1 MSDLIFSHVRKVF
14 GDGIVAVEDFNLT
27 VPSPRMV
34 VLVGPSGCGK
44 TTLLRMI
51 AGLETPTS
59 GTIHLGEQR
68 LDTME
73 PRDRDIAM
81 VFQSYAL
88 YPHMTVADNLSF
100 GLRVRRTSRATINE
114 KVATVA
120 KTLELDKLLKR
131 KPAELSGGQRQRV
144 ALGRAIIREP
154 RVFLFDEPLSNLDA
168 RLRTEMRATI
178 RRLYDRLKVTSV
190 YVTHDQ
196 VEAMT
201 IGDMLVVMNHGQIH
215 QVGSPEECYRK
226 PTDTFV
232 AGFLGSP
239 AMNFLEAKPESPW
252 LLLANGGRIAADA
265 ETQRMMTARFHVEM
279 RVGIRAEDIHP
290 DGSMKQHVKLSGRIV
305 LREPLGHE
313 TLTHIRLDGMPED
326 TPPLVARGSKEFQ
339 PGEGGLTPVFLD
351 ASRLHIFWKDTGQRI
366 DAGTA
371 ATATPMAEERPAG
384 TVRS

>member
-14 GDGIVAVEDFNLT
+14 ANGVVGVEDFDLT

-59 GTIHLGEQR
+59 GTIHLGEKR

-88 YPHMTVADNLSF
+88 YPHMTVAENLSF
-100 GLRVRRTSRATINE
+100 GLRVRKTPRATIQQ
-114 KVATVA
+114 KVGETAR
-120 KTLELDKLLKR
+120 TLELDRLLER

-178 RRLYDRLKVTSV
+178 RRLYDRLRVTSV

-201 IGDMLVVMNHGQIH
+201 IGDLLVVMSHGRIH
-215 QVGSPEECYRK
+215 QVGTPEACYRK
-226 PTDTFV
+226 PVDTFV
-232 AGFLGSP
+232 AAFLGSP
-239 AMNFLEAKPESPW
+239 AMNFLDARAEGIW
-252 LLLANGGRIAADA
+252 LALANGGRMAADA
-265 ETQRMMTARFHVEM
+265 RVQPRLESRPGQGVLVGVRPEDVHPTA
-279 RVGIRAEDIHP
+279 
-290 DGSMKQHVKLSGRIV
+290 DGVARHAKLSARVV

-313 TLTHIRLDGMPED
+313 TLTHLRLEGAPDDAPA
-326 TPPLVARGSKEFQ
+326 LVARGSREFAT
-339 PGEGGLTPVFLD
+339 GLDGTTPLFLD
-351 ASRLHIFWKDTGQRI
+351 ASRLHIFWKDTGRRI
-366 DAGTA
+366 DSGEAPEPAGTA
-371 ATATPMAEERPAG
+371 RA
-384 TVRS
+384 

>member
-1 MSDLIFSHVRKVF
+1 
-14 GDGIVAVEDFNLT
+14 
-27 VPSPRMV
+27 
-34 VLVGPSGCGK
+34 
-44 TTLLRMI
+44 
-51 AGLETPTS
+51 
-59 GTIHLGEQR
+59 
-68 LDTME
+68 ME

-88 YPHMTVADNLSF
+88 YPHMTVAENLSF
-100 GLRVRRTSRATINE
+100 GLRVRKTKRDVINQ
-114 KVATVA
+114 KVEAVA

-178 RRLYDRLKVTSV
+178 RKLYDRLKVTSV

-201 IGDMLVVMNHGQIH
+201 IGDLLVVMNHGQIH

-226 PTDTFV
+226 PADTFV

-239 AMNFLEAKPESPW
+239 AMNFLDAKPESPW
-252 LLLANGGRIAADA
+252 LVLANGARIAADM
-265 ETQRMMTARFHVEM
+265 ETQRLMTARFHIEM
-279 RVGIRAEDIHP
+279 KIGIRAEDIHP
-290 DGSMKQHVKLSGRIV
+290 NEAVKHHVKLMGTVV

-313 TLTHIRLDGMPED
+313 TLTHIRLQGAPDGAPV
-326 TPPLVARGSKEFQ
+326 LVARGSKEFQ
-339 PGEGGLTPVFLD
+339 AGPDGATPVFLD

-371 ATATPMAEERPAG
+371 AAAPATPTAEERPAG
-384 TVRS
+384 TAR

>member
-1 MSDLIFSHVRKVF
+1 MSDLIFSHIRKVF
-14 GDGIVAVEDFNLT
+14 DGGVVAVEDFTLT

-44 TTLLRMI
+44 STLLRMI

-59 GTIHLGEQR
+59 GTIHLGETR

-88 YPHMTVADNLSF
+88 YPHMTVAENLSF
-100 GLRVRRTSRATINE
+100 GLRVRKVPRAVIEE
-114 KVATVA
+114 KMQATA
-120 KTLELDKLLKR
+120 RTLELDTMLTR

-168 RLRTEMRATI
+168 RLRTEMRTTI
-178 RRLYDRLKVTSV
+178 RRLYDRLRVTSV

-201 IGDMLVVMNHGQIH
+201 IGDMLVVMNQGRIH
-215 QVGSPEECYRK
+215 QVDSPEACYRQ
-226 PTDTFV
+226 PADTFV
-232 AGFLGSP
+232 ASFLGSP
-239 AMNFLEAKPESPW
+239 AMNFLDAGVEGVW
-252 LLLANGGRIAADA
+252 LALAGGGRIAADA
-265 ETQRMMTARFHVEM
+265 ETQRLLATRPGQAV
-279 RVGIRAEDIHP
+279 RVGIRPEDIHP
-290 DGSMKQHVKLSGRIV
+290 AANAVAHPVSLGGQLV

-313 TLTHIRLDGMPED
+313 TLTHVRLKGAAED
-326 TPPLVARGSKEFQ
+326 APPLVARGSREFE
-339 PGEGGLTPVFLD
+339 PGPDGVTSLFLD
-351 ASRLHIFWKDTGQRI
+351 AARLHIFWKDTGARV
-366 DAGTA
+366 DGVGA
-371 ATATPMAEERPAG
+371 AKGSVGIAPA
-384 TVRS
+384 

>member
-14 GDGIVAVEDFNLT
+14 DGGVVAVQDFSLT

-59 GTIHLGEQR
+59 GTIHLGEKR
-68 LDTME
+68 LDTVE

-88 YPHMTVADNLSF
+88 YPHMTVAENLSF
-100 GLRVRRTSRATINE
+100 GLRVR
-114 KVATVA
+114 KVARASIAQKVA
-120 KTLELDKLLKR
+120 ETARTLELDTMLAR

-154 RVFLFDEPLSNLDA
+154 KVFLFDEPLSNLDA
-168 RLRTEMRATI
+168 RLRTEMRTTI
-178 RRLYDRLKVTSV
+178 RRLYDRLRVTSV

-201 IGDMLVVMNHGQIH
+201 IGDMLVVMNHGEMR
-215 QVGSPEECYRK
+215 QVGTPEACYRK
-226 PTDTFV
+226 PADTFV
-232 AGFLGSP
+232 AAFLGSP
-239 AMNFLEAKPESPW
+239 AMNFLDARLDGIWFTLE
-252 LLLANGGRIAADA
+252 NGGRIAADA
-265 ETQRMMTARFHVEM
+265 ETQRLLADRPGAEV
-279 RVGIRAEDIHP
+279 RIGVRPEDIHP
-290 DGSMKQHVKLSGRIV
+290 AEDAVKHRVKLTGQLV

-313 TLTHIRLDGMPED
+313 TLAHLRLDGAPENAR
-326 TPPLVARGSKEFQ
+326 PVVARGAREFE
-339 PGEGGLTPVFLD
+339 PGGDGATALFLD
-351 ASRLHIFWKDTGQRI
+351 ASRLHIFWKDTGRRI
-366 DAGTA
+366 DAEDAGPGAGTA
-371 ATATPMAEERPAG
+371 SA
-384 TVRS
+384 

>member
-1 MSDLIFSHVRKVF
+1 
-14 GDGIVAVEDFNLT
+14 
-27 VPSPRMV
+27 
-34 VLVGPSGCGK
+34 
-44 TTLLRMI
+44 
-51 AGLETPTS
+51 
-59 GTIHLGEQR
+59 
-68 LDTME
+68 
-73 PRDRDIAM
+73 M

-88 YPHMTVADNLSF
+88 YPHMTVAENLSF
-100 GLRVRRTSRATINE
+100 GLRVRKTKRAVIKE
-114 KVATVA
+114 KVESVA
-120 KTLELDKLLKR
+120 RTLELDKLLAR

-215 QVGSPEECYRK
+215 QVGSPEACYRK
-226 PTDTFV
+226 PADTFV
-232 AGFLGSP
+232 AAFLGSP
-239 AMNFLEAKPESPW
+239 AMNFLDAKPDSPW
-252 LLLANGGRIAADA
+252 LTLANGARIAADT
-265 ETQRMMTARFHVEM
+265 ETQRLMLSRFNVEM

-290 DGSMKQHVKLSGRIV
+290 GPEGIKHNARLSGTVV

-313 TLTHIRLDGMPED
+313 TLTHLRLDGMPEAM
-326 TPPLVARGSKEFQ
+326 PPLVARGSRDFQ
-339 PGEGGLTPVFLD
+339 PGPDGITPLFLD

-366 DAGTA
+366 EAGTA
-371 ATATPMAEERPAG
+371 DAAPDAPEAEEKPAG
-384 TVRS
+384 TAHS

>member
-1 MSDLIFSHVRKVF
+1 MSELIFDHVRKEFASGV
-14 GDGIVAVEDFNLT
+14 VAVEDFTLT

-59 GTIHLGEQR
+59 GTIHLGETR

-88 YPHMTVADNLSF
+88 YPHMTVAENLSF
-100 GLRVRRTSRATINE
+100 GLRVRKTPRDVIKE
-114 KVATVA
+114 KVQQTAH
-120 KTLELDKLLKR
+120 TLELDSLLAR

-168 RLRTEMRATI
+168 RLRTEMRTTI
-178 RRLYDRLKVTSV
+178 RRLYDRLRVTSV

-201 IGDMLVVMNHGQIH
+201 IGDMLVVMNHGRVH
-215 QVGSPEECYRK
+215 QVGAPEACYRN
-226 PTDTFV
+226 PADMFV

-239 AMNFLEAKPESPW
+239 AMNFLEARGDGVW
-252 LLLANGGRIAADA
+252 LLLSNGGRIAASA
-265 ETQRMMTARFHVEM
+265 EIQKQLGARPGAEITI
-279 RVGIRAEDIHP
+279 GIRPEDIHP
-290 DGSMKQHVKLSGRIV
+290 VADAVKHPVKLSGQLF

-313 TLTHIRLDGMPED
+313 TLTYLRLEGAPE
-326 TPPLVARGSKEFQ
+326 TAPPVIARGAREFQ
-339 PGEGGLTPVFLD
+339 PGEDGATPLFLD
-351 ASRLHIFWKDTGQRI
+351 ADRLHIFWKDSGRRV
-366 DAGTA
+366 D
-371 ATATPMAEERPAG
+371 ATPAQAPSGAAPA
-384 TVRS
+384 

>member
-1 MSDLIFSHVRKVF
+1 MSDLIFSHIRKVF
-14 GDGIVAVEDFNLT
+14 GDGVVAVEDFNLT

-59 GTIHLGEQR
+59 GTIHLGETR

-88 YPHMTVADNLSF
+88 YPHMTVAENLSF
-100 GLRVRRTSRATINE
+100 GLRVRRTKRAVINE
-114 KVATVA
+114 KVEAVA

-201 IGDMLVVMNHGQIH
+201 IGDMLVVMNQGQIH
-215 QVGSPEECYRK
+215 QVGSPEACYRQ
-226 PTDTFV
+226 PADTFV

-239 AMNFLEAKPESPW
+239 AMNFLDATPDGVW
-252 LLLANGGRIAADA
+252 LTLANGGRIAADA
-265 ETQRMMTARFHVEM
+265 ETQKRLAGRFGVDV

-290 DGSMKQHVKLSGRIV
+290 DQATKGHVKLMGRVV

-313 TLTHIRLDGMPED
+313 TLTHLALEGAPAGAL
-326 TPPLVARGSKEFQ
+326 PLVARGSKDFQ
-339 PGEGGLTPVFLD
+339 PGPDGVTALFLD
-351 ASRLHIFWKDTGQRI
+351 ASRLHIFWKDTGHRI
-366 DAGTA
+366 EAGFSA
-371 ATATPMAEERPAG
+371 APTLEAEERPAG
-384 TVRS
+384 APHS

>member
-14 GDGIVAVEDFNLT
+14 DGGVVAVHDFSLT

-51 AGLETPTS
+51 AGLETPTG
-59 GTIHLGEQR
+59 GTIHLGATR

-88 YPHMTVADNLSF
+88 YPHMTVAENLSF
-100 GLRVRRTSRATINE
+100 GLRVRKTPRAAIAQ
-114 KVATVA
+114 KVQETAR
-120 KTLELDKLLKR
+120 TLELDGLLER
-131 KPAELSGGQRQRV
+131 KPGALSGGQRQRV

-168 RLRTEMRATI
+168 RLRTEMRSTI
-178 RRLYDRLKVTSV
+178 RRLYDRLRVTSV

-201 IGDMLVVMNHGQIH
+201 IGDMLVVMNQGEVH
-215 QVGSPEECYRK
+215 QVGTPEECYRR
-226 PTDTFV
+226 PADTFV
-232 AGFLGSP
+232 ASFLGSP
-239 AMNFLEAKPESPW
+239 AMNFLDARLDGVW
-252 LLLANGGRIAADA
+252 FMLAGGGRIAADA
-265 ETQRMMTARFHVEM
+265 EAQRLLAARPGAEV
-279 RVGIRAEDIHP
+279 RIGIRPEDIHP
-290 DGSMKQHVKLSGRIV
+290 VEDAVKHRVKLAGRVV

-313 TLTHIRLDGMPED
+313 TLTHLRLEGASGED
-326 TPPLVARGSKEFQ
+326 RPLVARGSREF
-339 PGEGGLTPVFLD
+339 PAGADGVTAVFLD
-351 ASRLHIFWKDTGQRI
+351 ALRLHIFWKDSGGRI
-366 DAGTA
+366 GAAGPDAA
-371 ATATPMAEERPAG
+371 AASA
-384 TVRS
+384 